1 MHVLFEG
8 RHENSIRCMGFAF
21 HKVQWWHVQNQLH
34 EIVPKIM
41 QISWFLTDLFQKYK
55 RTFLL
60 EQCST
65 WCGSSLSILRN
76 LGRQLGGSHS
86 GGAPHIILIKLC
98 SWFRLNTSLL
108 AVTPPCYWC
117 HCHWLLLGHVA
128 ALARC
133 GLLLQM
139 SWCSVV
145 RLSACVRACVRV
157 CVCQSVGCC
166 KTAEPTQ
173 TQLDPRNHLLHIWG
187 LCPPTGRAVTFE
199 FPRTLSASSQSSHAK
214 NQLDSSSSF
223 DRTPTWDRH
232 GQTHGHRYSTALA

>member
-1 MHVLFEG
+1 MKIQSDAWDFQ
-8 RHENSIRCMGFAF
+8 
-21 HKVQWWHVQNQLH
+21 VQWWHVQNQLH

-76 LGRQLGGSHS
+76 LGRQLGGGSHS
-86 GGAPHIILIKLC
+86 GGAPHIILIKLY
-98 SWFRLNTSLL
+98 SWFRLSTSLL
-108 AVTPPCYWC
+108 AVTPCYWC

-145 RLSACVRACVRV
+145 RLSACVRACV
-157 CVCQSVGCC
+157 CVSLLVVAKRLNRRRLNWTQGTIYYIYGVYVPPRAGQWLLNFPARYLPAHKAHMP
-166 KTAEPTQ
+166 KTSSIRP
-173 TQLDPRNHLLHIWG
+173 
-187 LCPPTGRAVTFE
+187 AVSTE
-199 FPRTLSASSQSSHAK
+199 HRHET
-214 NQLDSSSSF
+214 D
-223 DRTPTWDRH
+223 TDRH
-232 GQTHGHRYSTALA
+232 MVIDIVPR

>member
-1 MHVLFEG
+1 MYFLREDMKIQSDAWDLHFIKYSGDMFKINFMKLCQKSCRSVDFWRTYSKNIKGRFYWNNVVPGVVL
-8 RHENSIRCMGFAF
+8 AF
-21 HKVQWWHVQNQLH
+21 PFWG
-34 EIVPKIM
+34 
-41 QISWFLTDLFQKYK
+41 
-55 RTFLL
+55 
-60 EQCST
+60 T
-65 WCGSSLSILRN
+65 WEDNWG
-76 LGRQLGGSHS
+76 GGSHS

-173 TQLDPRNHLLHIWG
+173 TQLDPRNHLLHIWVYV
-187 LCPPTGRAVTFE
+187 PPRAGQWLLN
-199 FPRTLSASSQSSHAK
+199 FPARYLPAHKAHMPKTSSIRPAVSTEHRHET
-214 NQLDSSSSF
+214 D
-223 DRTPTWDRH
+223 TDRH
-232 GQTHGHRYSTALA
+232 MVIDIVPR

>member
-1 MHVLFEG
+1 MKIQSDAWDFQ
-8 RHENSIRCMGFAF
+8 
-21 HKVQWWHVQNQLH
+21 VQWWHVQNQLH

-76 LGRQLGGSHS
+76 LGRQLGGGSHS
-86 GGAPHIILIKLC
+86 GGAPHIILIKLY
-98 SWFRLNTSLL
+98 SWFRLSTSLL
-108 AVTPPCYWC
+108 AVTPCYWC

-145 RLSACVRACVRV
+145 RLSACVRACV
-157 CVCQSVGCC
+157 CVSLLVVA
-166 KTAEPTQ
+166 KRLNRRRRLNWTQ
-173 TQLDPRNHLLHIWG
+173 GTIYYMG

>member
-1 MHVLFEG
+1 MHLLFEG

-108 AVTPPCYWC
+108 AVTPCYWC

-157 CVCQSVGCC
+157 CVSVCWLLQNGWTDADSTGP
-166 KTAEPTQ
+166 KEPFITYMGSMS
-173 TQLDPRNHLLHIWG
+173 P
-187 LCPPTGRAVTFE
+187 
-199 FPRTLSASSQSSHAK
+199 
-214 NQLDSSSSF
+214 
-223 DRTPTWDRH
+223 H
-232 GQTHGHRYSTALA
+232 GQGSDFWISPHAICQLTKLTCQKPARFVQQFWQNTDMRQTRTDTWS